1 MLHCADISHPA
12 KPWEV
17 HKEWT
22 LRLVNEFF
30 RQGDM
35 EKELGRQCSPLC
47 DRNTTRIP
55 ESQIGKACMD
65 ILPMLFPA
73 VVVTTSVTSVWKLF
87 RIRTSG
93 DI

>member
-12 KPWEV
+12 KPWEI

-35 EKELGRQCSPLC
+35 EKELGRPCSPLC

-55 ESQIGKACMD
+55 ESQIGEAWAFFQCCSH
-65 ILPMLFPA
+65 I
-73 VVVTTSVTSVWKLF
+73 VVVTTSVWKLF
-87 RIRTSG
+87 SIHTSG